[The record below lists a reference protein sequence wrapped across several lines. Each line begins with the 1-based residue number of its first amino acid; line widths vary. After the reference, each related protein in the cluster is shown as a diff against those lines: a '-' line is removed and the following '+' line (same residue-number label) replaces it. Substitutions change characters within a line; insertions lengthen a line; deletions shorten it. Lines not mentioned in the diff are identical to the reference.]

1 MKELTLKH
9 FWYYF
14 ALICVQVSGL
24 FAMFYFAYD
33 RYLQI
38 ITVSVMALF
47 YVFWA
52 VIHHQLHHDLQV
64 KIVIEYI
71 LIGILGVLIVL
82 FFLLI

>member
-1 MKELTLKH
+1 MQERTLKH

-14 ALICVQVSGL
+14 ALICVEISGL
-24 FAMFYFAYD
+24 FAIVYFAYD
-33 RYLQI
+33 KYLQMLV
-38 ITVSVMALF
+38 VSAMALF
-47 YVFWA
+47 YVVWA
-52 VIHHQLHHDLQV
+52 VLHHQLHHDLQR